1 MALFRKHWT
10 AHEADEWTKEDFW
23 ACVFSSLSY
32 VFLMIGLALCF
43 LYPLLGIAITI
54 LGGVFVWLMYIAIDP
69 KLRTISADYEEKQ
82 KAYLRNLDR
91 IMKWEQHD

>member
-1 MALFRKHWT
+1 MPLFRTHWT

-43 LYPLLGIAITI
+43 LFPWWGILDHRDRRGLRLADVRRRLTQSSVKFLRITRSN
-54 LGGVFVWLMYIAIDP
+54 
-69 KLRTISADYEEKQ
+69 KRST
-82 KAYLRNLDR
+82 
-91 IMKWEQHD
+91 